1 MNNDRLVH
9 YLQTYLD
16 SQTFEARW
24 LVSSLL
30 RTRRMHMPVLP
41 TDHKPIQHEDADEYD
56 RIRTTPVVSITVKIF
71 SISTAVKSCIEF
83 IYLIIIFIRIFTS
96 VSQFHLV

>member
-30 RTRRMHMPVLP
+30 RSRRMHMPVLP
-41 TDHKPIQHEDADEYD
+41 RDHKPIHHDDTDEYD
-56 RIRTTPVVSITVKIF
+56 RIRITPVVSNTVKIF
-71 SISTAVKSCIEF
+71 SISTAVKSIEF
-83 IYLIIIFIRIFTS
+83 IYFFIIFIRISTS
-96 VSQFHLV
+96 ISS